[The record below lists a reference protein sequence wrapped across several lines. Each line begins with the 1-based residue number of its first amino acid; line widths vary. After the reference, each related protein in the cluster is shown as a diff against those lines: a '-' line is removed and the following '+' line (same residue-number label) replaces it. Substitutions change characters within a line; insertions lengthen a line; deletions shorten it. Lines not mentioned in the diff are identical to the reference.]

1 MFSNQRLEIG
11 WKNIKVYSMALK
23 QTKTIQIKKT
33 KKIIH
38 KTDLAKELNVS
49 VAIVNEYILGDK
61 IIPNNLK
68 IIPDK
73 NGMVVVESE
82 ERYEAPKYEGV
93 FYNELRNG
101 DRSFFIIYKEVGK
114 KGPPITLKIG
124 KESDGITET
133 FCVNKR
139 KEILEISRLG
149 EKQTKIKNKRVISE
163 ITTLN
168 FVAEKYHKNRK
179 KYMTEANLK
188 KSESLYKRR
197 IQPTLGDK
205 DILEI
210 TKADIINI
218 MDTLITILSNKSIN
232 IVVEK
237 ISTLF
242 NFAIKENLFQGKN
255 QAKYIERL
263 SEENQRT
270 RYLSKDEIKLLLEA
284 VKNNQILY
292 IFTFLALTTGGR
304 HNAICSLKV
313 KDINFEQKTI
323 NMYDAKRK
331 IYYDTYLKNDK
342 DFIELLK
349 GQIKGMSSISNIYGE
364 KTVKAH
370 SRYIQRELS
379 KIFKSLFNEEIIKK
393 EKEYEKEKNIGKNE
407 LAEMRRDKVVIH
419 TLRHTFASQLVING
433 IPIYT
438 VQKLLNHKDS
448 KMTER
453 YAKLGKNAGR
463 DSIEDIL

>member
-1 MFSNQRLEIG
+1 
-11 WKNIKVYSMALK
+11 MALK
-23 QTKTIQIKKT
+23 QTKTIQIKKI
-33 KKIIH
+33 KKTIH
-38 KTDLAKELNVS
+38 KTDLAKERNIS
-49 VAIVNEYILGDK
+49 IATINEYILGDK
-61 IIPNNLK
+61 TIPDNLK

-73 NGMVVVESE
+73 NGMVIVESE

-93 FYNELRNG
+93 FYNELKNG
-101 DRSFFIIYKEVGK
+101 DKSFFIIYKEVGK

-124 KESDGITET
+124 KESDGVTER
-133 FCVNKR
+133 FCMNKR
-139 KEILEISRLG
+139 KEVLEISRLG

-163 ITTLN
+163 IVTLDL
-168 FVAEKYHKNRK
+168 VAEKYHKDRK

-205 DILEI
+205 NILEI
-210 TKADIINI
+210 TKDDITDI
-218 MDTLITILSNKSIN
+218 MDSLVISLSNKSIN
-232 IVVEK
+232 IVIEK

-242 NFAIKENLFQGKN
+242 NFGIEKDLLKGKN
-255 QAKYIERL
+255 PAKYIERL
-263 SEENQRT
+263 SEENERT
-270 RYLSKDEIKLLLEA
+270 RYLSKEEIKLLFKA

-292 IFTFLALTTGGR
+292 IYTFLALSTGGR
-304 HNAICSLKV
+304 HNAVCSLKV

-331 IYYDTYLKNDK
+331 MYYITYLKNDK

-349 GQIKGMSSISNIYGE
+349 QQIKGMSSIDNIFGN

-370 SRYIQRELS
+370 NRYIQRELS
-379 KIFKSLFNEEIIKK
+379 KIYKNLFNEEISKK
-393 EKEYEKEKNIGKNE
+393 EEENDLNNNE
-407 LAEMRRDKVVIH
+407 LAELRRDKVVVH

-433 IPIYT
+433 VSIYT

-463 DSIEDIL
+463 DSIEHIF